1 MNKTKAA
8 AGLVLRYLTVS
19 ALVGGRDW
27 EIPANL
33 EYRIAGGI
41 RALPG
46 GIVLNEVALVP
57 EPAIIY
63 DRKDPDFWTAII
75 GGDDT
80 GRRAPPGLGDEP
92 MKLLERKAG
101 GRVAVSRYNLL
112 RLGDGH
118 FERGRRFMHGLIVDI
133 RRRR

>member
-8 AGLVLRYLTVS
+8 AGLVLRYLTVR
-19 ALVGGRDW
+19 ALIRGRDW

-41 RALPG
+41 RALLG
-46 GIVLNEVALVP
+46 GIVLNEVALMP

-80 GRRAPPGLGDEP
+80 G
-92 MKLLERKAG
+92 
-101 GRVAVSRYNLL
+101 
-112 RLGDGH
+112 
-118 FERGRRFMHGLIVDI
+118 
-133 RRRR
+133 